1 MFIFPMWMI
10 PKIPTDCDLPP
21 TLYAMLNSIV
31 NFGKE
36 DKTKIKNLAKEG
48 RTTIFDFDY
57 PLSNKV
63 NKEEFEE
70 MILNHFLMR
79 RLGYETYTS
88 WHIAFENK
96 IKEIMPMYNKLFDA
110 FDGWDI
116 LNDGEEITRTTTT
129 VGQDNSNTSSNSNTT
144 TSNSNT
150 TTTSSDVDVSTTSD
164 VRSSDTP
171 QNQLSDVRDGKY
183 VSDYTYDQGTSNTSG
198 ESSSD
203 TSGESSSHTN
213 DSSNTT
219 SNNNQNVNETIK
231 RTPLDK
237 INIYKQYIEDLKS
250 IYSMIY
256 KDLDCLFYQLV

>member
-31 NFGKE
+31 NYGKE

-57 PLSNKV
+57 PLSDKV

-96 IKEIMPMYNKLFDA
+96 IKEIMPMYNKIFDS

-116 LNDGEEITRTTTT
+116 LNSGEEITRTTQTIGNDTT
-129 VGQDNSNTSSNSNTT
+129 NSSSNINV
-144 TSNSNT
+144 N
-150 TTTSSDVDVSTTSD
+150 TTSD

-171 QNQLSDVRDGKY
+171 QNELSDVRDGKY
-183 VSDYTYDQGTSNTSG
+183 VTDYSYDQGTSNTSG
-198 ESSSD
+198 
-203 TSGESSSHTN
+203 TSN
-213 DSSNTT
+213 ATT
-219 SNNNQNVNETIK
+219 NNNQNVTENIK

>member
-1 MFIFPMWMI
+1 MFIFPMWII

-48 RTTIFDFDY
+48 RTTIFDFNY
-57 PLSNKV
+57 PLSDNV

-96 IKEIMPMYNKLFDA
+96 IKEIMPMYNKLFDS
-110 FDGWDI
+110 FEGWDI
-116 LNDGEEITRTTTT
+116 LNSGEEITRTTETIGNDTT
-129 VGQDNSNTSSNSNTT
+129 NSSSNINV
-144 TSNSNT
+144 N
-150 TTTSSDVDVSTTSD
+150 TTSD

-171 QNQLSDVRDGKY
+171 QNQLSDVRDGTY

-198 ESSSD
+198 
-203 TSGESSSHTN
+203 TSN
-213 DSSNTT
+213 ATT
-219 SNNNQNVNETIK
+219 NNNQNVNENIK

-237 INIYKQYIEDLKS
+237 INIYKQYIEDIKS